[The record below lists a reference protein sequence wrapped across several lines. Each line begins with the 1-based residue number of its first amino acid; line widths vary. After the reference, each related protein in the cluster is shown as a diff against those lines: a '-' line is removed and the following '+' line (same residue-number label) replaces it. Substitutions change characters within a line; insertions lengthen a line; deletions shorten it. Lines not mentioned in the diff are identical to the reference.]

1 MDYYRV
7 LGVSPDADAATIKKA
22 YHTLAKEFHPDVNA
36 HDPHAK
42 VLFQRIVDAYAILS
56 DENQRRH
63 YDRQRRGYN
72 AAPSH
77 SAYSRSHVTNEA
89 ATKVNEDG
97 IFGALPKSYV
107 VILIC
112 LGISTLVLAFV
123 NIILALKFM
132 VVTPVF
138 GLLAARWLMEERRYR
153 PADEEIPVSRLVII
167 YGVSALVAV
176 IFAIT
181 LLSSRGRSFIGGRR

>member
-36 HDPHAK
+36 HDPHAQ

-56 DENQRRH
+56 DENERMH

-77 SAYSRSHVTNEA
+77 SAYARSHVTNEA
-89 ATKVNEDG
+89 ATKVNEGG

-132 VVTPVF
+132 ILTPVF

-167 YGVSALVAV
+167 YGISALVAV
-176 IFAIT
+176 IFAMMS
-181 LLSSRGRSFIGGRR
+181 SSRGRSYIGGRR

>member
-63 YDRQRRGYN
+63 YDRQRRGYT
-72 AAPSH
+72 AVPSH

-89 ATKVNEDG
+89 ATKVNEGG
-97 IFGALPKSYV
+97 IFEALPKSYI
-107 VILIC
+107 VILIL

-176 IFAIT
+176 IFAMMS
-181 LLSSRGRSFIGGRR
+181 SSRGRLSIGGHR